1 MRYIKKHVFI
11 DKLYTKSVLIAEKY
25 NIEIDD
31 TLYDFLRSRLSRF
44 RIIDLL
50 DDKKDNDIRIRFLLL
65 DYVRYV
71 NKKRFNNFRNVN
83 HF

>member
-71 NKKRFNNFRNVN
+71 NKKRFNFRDVN